1 MSHTVARVVVDIAA
15 DREFDYAIPPEL
27 QGRVG
32 LGSKVAVSF
41 GHRKTEGFVVGLQG
55 SSPYGNIKP
64 ILGLATEKALL
75 SQPLIDLARWVA
87 DYYGAPFE
95 LAVRALLPGIVRRSG
110 ESFKRNRFVEPVPE
124 KVTASDRDA
133 LRRKAPRQAAVLDA
147 LDLEPSGLFLRDLLE
162 RHGIPASA
170 VEALTEKGLV
180 VVRDATVSRNP
191 MGNRTFLRTL
201 PQTLMDQQAAALA
214 LIVKSVE
221 TREPPVVL
229 LHGVT
234 GSGKTEV
241 YLQAIAKTLEAGKGA
256 VVLVPEI
263 SLTPQTMERFK
274 GRFGETVAVLH
285 SSLSEGERHDEWHR
299 IHSGEARIAVGARSA
314 VFAPVR
320 NLGLIVVDEE
330 HEPTY
335 KQDEAPRYHARDVAV
350 MRGRLEKCAVVL
362 GSATPAFESF
372 RNAQGGK
379 YALADMPVR
388 VDHRKMP
395 LIRVVDM
402 RVEAERSGGAG
413 ILSRE
418 LADLVRQRLERGE
431 QTILFLN
438 RRGFSTSLLCPKCGH
453 VASCDWCSVAYTYH
467 RAEET
472 LKCHICGARKKVP
485 AVCPGCQDPNFKYSG
500 TGTQRLE
507 SVVGRL
513 FPKARVSRMDA
524 DTTSAK
530 NAHWEIL
537 GEFKSG
543 KVDIL
548 IGTQMIAKGLDIPN
562 VTLIGVINA
571 DTGLHA
577 PDFRAG
583 EHTFQLLTQ
592 VAGRAGRGDLSGDV
606 VIQTYTPFHPTI
618 QAVRRLDFAT
628 FYDQTVEERRE
639 LGYPPFG
646 RMVCVTFRG
655 PSDERTAFSAELL
668 AKKMQERLPA
678 NVIVSGPSPAP
689 LAKAKGLFRHQ
700 VLFRGPSSKAITQPL
715 RKLLADTSWP
725 DAVVPVMDVDPV
737 SLI

>member
-1 MSHTVARVVVDIAA
+1 MTHAIAKVIVDIAA
-15 DREFDYAIPPEL
+15 DREFDYAVPAEL
-27 QGRVG
+27 RGRLE
-32 LGSKVAVSF
+32 LGAKVTVPF
-41 GHRKTEGFVVGLQG
+41 GRRQAEGFVVGFA
-55 SSPYGNIKP
+55 SSSSFASVKS
-64 ILGLATEKALL
+64 ILGLAGDKPLL
-75 SQPLIDLARWVA
+75 SAALIELARWVA
-87 DYYGAPFE
+87 GYYGAPFE
-95 LAVRALLPGIVRRSG
+95 LAVRALLPGVVRRAG
-110 ESFKRNRFVEPVPE
+110 ASFKKNRYVEPVPE
-124 KVTASDRDA
+124 AVKALDREA
-133 LRRKAPRQAAVLDA
+133 LRRRAPQQAAALDA
-147 LDLEPSGLFLRDLLE
+147 LDREPGLFLRDLLA

-170 VEALTEKGLV
+170 VSALDEKGLV
-180 VVRDATVSRNP
+180 RVRDEAVARNP
-191 MGNRTFLRTL
+191 MANRTFLKTI
-201 PQTLMDQQAAALA
+201 PQKLMEQQQKALE
-214 LIVKSVE
+214 LILASVD
-221 TREPPVVL
+221 RHDPPVVL

-241 YLQAIAKTLEAGKGA
+241 YLQAIAHTIAAGKGA
-256 VVLVPEI
+256 IVLVPEI
-263 SLTPQTMERFK
+263 SLTPQTVERFK

-299 IHSGEARIAVGARSA
+299 IHAGEALIAVGARSA

-320 NLGLIVVDEE
+320 NLGLLVVDEE

-335 KQDEAPRYHARDVAV
+335 KQDETPRYHARDVAV

-372 RNAQGGK
+372 HNVSLKK

-388 VDHRKMP
+388 VDHRRMP

-402 RVEAERSGGAG
+402 RVEAERAGGPG
-413 ILSRE
+413 LFSRE
-418 LADLVRQRLERGE
+418 LVGLIRQRLENGE

-438 RRGFSTSLLCPKCGH
+438 RRGFSTSLVCPKCGL
-453 VASCDWCSVAYTYH
+453 VSACEWCSVAHTYH

-472 LKCHICGARKKVP
+472 LKCHICGGRKPVP
-485 AVCPGCQDPNFKYSG
+485 AVCPGCQDPNFKYAG

-507 SVVGRL
+507 SVVARL

-524 DTTSAK
+524 DTTAVK

-562 VTLIGVINA
+562 VTLIGVVNA

-592 VAGRAGRGDLSGDV
+592 VAGRAGRGELAGDV

-618 QAVRRLDFAT
+618 QAVRRLDYGA
-628 FYDQTVEERRE
+628 FYDQEAESRRE

-655 PSDERTAFSAELL
+655 PSDERVAFSADLL
-668 AKKMQERLPA
+668 VKKIAGLLPA
-678 NVIVSGPSPAP
+678 SVVVSGPSPAP
-689 LAKAKGLFRHQ
+689 LARAKGLYRHQ
-700 VLFRGPSSKAITQPL
+700 VLFRGPSSRGITGPL
-715 RKLLADTSWP
+715 RRFLEQTSWP
-725 DAVVPVMDVDPV
+725 PEVVPLMDVDPV

>member
-1 MSHTVARVVVDIAA
+1 MPNTIARVIVDIAA
-15 DREFDYAIPPEL
+15 DREFDYSIPPEL
-27 QGRVG
+27 LGRVG
-32 LGSKVAVSF
+32 LGSKVIVSF
-41 GHRKTEGFVVGLQG
+41 GRRRTEGFVVGLSG
-55 SSPYGNIKP
+55 ASRVGTVKP
-64 ILGLATEKALL
+64 LLGLAGGKALL

-87 DYYGAPFE
+87 DYYCAPFE
-95 LAVRALLPGIVRRSG
+95 LAVRALMPGAVRRSG
-110 ESFKRNRFVEPVPE
+110 DSFKHNRFVEPVPAA
-124 KVTASDRDA
+124 VAALDREA
-133 LRRKAPRQAAVLDA
+133 LRRRAPQQAAALDVLDK
-147 LDLEPSGLFLRDLLE
+147 EPGLFLRDFLE
-162 RHGIPASA
+162 RHGLPASA
-170 VEALTEKGLV
+170 IAALAGKGLV
-180 VVRDATVSRNP
+180 TVRDAAVARNP
-191 MGNRTFLRTL
+191 MANRTFLKTL
-201 PQTLMDQQAAALA
+201 PQTLMEQQASALA
-214 LIVKSVE
+214 LIKGSID
-221 TREPPVVL
+221 RRDPPVVL

-241 YLQAIAKTLEAGKGA
+241 YLQAIAHTIAAGKGA
-256 VVLVPEI
+256 IVLVPEI
-263 SLTPQTMERFK
+263 SLTPQTVERFK

-314 VFAPVR
+314 VFAPVA

-330 HEPTY
+330 HEPNY

-350 MRGRLEKCAVVL
+350 MRGRLETCAVVL

-372 RNAQGGK
+372 YNAQRGK
-379 YALADMPVR
+379 YALADMPAR

-395 LIRVVDM
+395 MIRVVDM
-402 RVEAERSGGAG
+402 RVEAGRSGGGPG
-413 ILSRE
+413 IFSRE
-418 LADLVRQRLERGE
+418 LADLIRLRLENGE

-438 RRGFSTSLLCPKCGH
+438 RRGFSTSLLCPKCGY

-467 RAEET
+467 RAEER
-472 LKCHICGARKKVP
+472 LKCHICGAVKPVP
-485 AVCPGCQDPNFKYSG
+485 AACPGCQDPAFKYSG

-507 SVVGRL
+507 SVVARL

-524 DTTSAK
+524 DTTAAK
-530 NAHWEIL
+530 NSHWELL

-562 VTLIGVINA
+562 VTLIGVVNA

-592 VAGRAGRGDLSGDV
+592 VAGRAGRGELAGDV

-618 QAVRRLDFAT
+618 QAVRRLDYRT
-628 FYDQTVEERRE
+628 FYDQESETRRE
-639 LGYPPFG
+639 LAYPPFG

-655 PSDERTAFSAELL
+655 PSDERVAFSADLL
-668 AKKMQERLPA
+668 AKTMEKALPPGA
-678 NVIVSGPSPAP
+678 ILSGPSPAP
-689 LAKAKGLFRHQ
+689 LARAKGLYRHQ
-700 VLFRGPSSKAITQPL
+700 ILIRGPSIRAMSTPL
-715 RKLLADTSWP
+715 RRLLAETSWP
-725 DAVVPVMDVDPV
+725 PDVSWVLDVDPV